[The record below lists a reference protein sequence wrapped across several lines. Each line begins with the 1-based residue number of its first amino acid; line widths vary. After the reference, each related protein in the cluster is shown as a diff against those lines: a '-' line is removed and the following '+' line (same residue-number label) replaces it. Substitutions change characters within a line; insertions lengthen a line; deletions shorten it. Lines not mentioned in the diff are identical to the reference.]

1 MNHNLNIQNYT
12 LDEIFGLFHI
22 PPRSIFT
29 AEDLK
34 GMKRQVLYTHPDKSK
49 FPPEYFIFYKK
60 AFEVMVQ
67 YYEANCKFYDVGMGN
82 APKKEDP
89 PYPGYTGG
97 GCGRAGP
104 RVSGQQPLVSGHQPS
119 VSGHQPPVSGA
130 GPRVSSA
137 ASQHKPSVSQ
147 QQPVRQ
153 SVPLRQSS
161 LYDPLNPH
169 NASEEQIR
177 SAMKSMPAGAFQSQ
191 FNQLYEQ
198 NTVDYASQQR
208 AKKFGWFSDES
219 TDLHVPTN
227 VSKSNFDDS
236 LEQVRR
242 SSTAII
248 RREGGPTSYNVV
260 SGAGDLYGEDD
271 EDEDAEDVY
280 IACDPF
286 SKLKFDDLRKVHK
299 DQTVFAVSERDFKP
313 ETKHQSVDM
322 FNREWSKAGTA
333 TPLEKSQAEHILR
346 EQERARQERL
356 ANKQYLA
363 TQRTMEYE
371 EKNKSFLSNFL
382 RLT

>member
-67 YYEANCKFYDVGMGN
+67 YYEANCKFYDVGTN
-82 APKKEDP
+82 DAPKKEDP

-104 RVSGQQPLVSGHQPS
+104 RVSGG
-119 VSGHQPPVSGA
+119 
-130 GPRVSSA
+130 A
-137 ASQHKPSVSQ
+137 ASQHKPSVSGQQPSRQ
-147 QQPVRQ
+147 QQNPSSHNNHTNPVRK

-208 AKKFGWFSDES
+208 TKKFGWFSDES